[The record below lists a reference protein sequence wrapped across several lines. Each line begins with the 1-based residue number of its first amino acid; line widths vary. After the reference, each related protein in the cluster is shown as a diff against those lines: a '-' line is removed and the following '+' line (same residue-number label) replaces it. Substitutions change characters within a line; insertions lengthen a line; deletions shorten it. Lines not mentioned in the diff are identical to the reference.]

1 MTYERVYFS
10 FAMFTGALKMFFFKK
25 NVFMKKNIFHFS
37 FAMFA
42 GALLTQTH
50 TAGSLSRTS
59 ILSHWGHIRDIF
71 GHIRD
76 IFGHIGDILRMC
88 LGHFRS

>member
-1 MTYERVYFS
+1 
-10 FAMFTGALKMFFFKK
+10 
-25 NVFMKKNIFHFS
+25 
-37 FAMFA
+37 MFA

-76 IFGHIGDILRMC
+76 IFGHIRDIFGHIRDIFGHIGDILRTNVRPV
-88 LGHFRS
+88 LGQGFRLHGIRIRIGKMPAS